1 MTPFHYRVYGL
12 HLTSSIPI
20 HGLTPTEA
28 AAVDC
33 DLRVAPVEMLPPEDA
48 IVLDTSP
55 LIEEGEPG
63 TRVERSSIDARAFVF
78 EFRDGTRFR
87 IDDAGGRIT
96 VHFPNGTVEDMATYL
111 LGPILAFIVR
121 LRGALAL
128 HAGAVTIDGAAYV
141 ITGVAGA
148 GKSTTTAAFLDRGAT
163 LLTDDVAVI
172 DWDGDTPRVQS
183 GYPRVRLWNDS
194 AEALYGSAEALPLLT
209 PTWSKRFVDARQKFA
224 SEPIPIGAIVV
235 LAARHAA
242 PPRVRRLRGHEAAM
256 ALLARTS
263 MTHLLDPSQR
273 RNELGEVT
281 RLVERIP
288 VIEVTPR
295 DDLHATGE
303 LLDTIAAAIL

>member
-12 HLTSSIPI
+12 HLASSVPI

-28 AAVDC
+28 AAVDYY
-33 DLRVAPVEMLPPEDA
+33 LRVAPVEMLPPDEA

-63 TRVERSSIDARAFVF
+63 TRVERSSLDPRTFVF

-87 IDDAGGRIT
+87 LDDAGGRIT
-96 VHFPNGTVEDMATYL
+96 VHFPSTVEDMATYL

-128 HAGAVTIDGAAYV
+128 HAGAVAIDGVAFV

-148 GKSTTTAAFLDRGAT
+148 GKSTTTAAFLDRGAA
-163 LLTDDVAVI
+163 LLTDDVSVI

-194 AEALYGSAEALPLLT
+194 AAALYGSAEALPLLT

-224 SEPIPIGAIVV
+224 SEPVPIGAIVV
-235 LAARHAA
+235 LAPRHEA
-242 PPRVRRLRGHEAAM
+242 PPNVRRLKGHEAAM

-288 VIEVTPR
+288 VYEVTPR

-303 LLDTIAAAIL
+303 LLDTIAAAVL